1 MTKVR
6 CYVTPNRLIRLLTE
20 LGELEMLAFTSIG
33 MLAFLL
39 VADTLIQQG
48 PFAAGIFGALFDSLA
63 HGIVA
68 LVVTCP
74 LFGMDEN
81 RRRATALFW
90 VVLLSGTLLDL
101 DHLPR
106 IVAAGSLDLPRVL
119 GVSMRPPTH
128 SLTFAG
134 VAGAFAYLVSRS
146 RLVGWGM
153 FAALSSHVL
162 RDASGGYTSI
172 LWPLSLQAIPQWIHY
187 PSQVGLLV
195 VSYLLMKKGWR

>member
-1 MTKVR
+1 M
-6 CYVTPNRLIRLLTE
+6 TPNRLIRLLTE
-20 LGELEMLAFTSIG
+20 LGDIQVLPFTSMG
-33 MLAFLL
+33 MLAFLF
-39 VADTLIQQG
+39 VADRLIQEG
-48 PFAAGIFGALFDSLA
+48 PFARGIFGALFDSLA
-63 HGIVA
+63 HGVVA
-68 LVVTCP
+68 LLVTCP
-74 LFGMDEN
+74 LFGMNEN
-81 RRRATALFW
+81 RRRATALYW
-90 VVLLSGTLLDL
+90 IVLLSGTLIDL

-106 IVAAGSLDLPRVL
+106 IVATGSLDPPRVV
-119 GVSMRPPTH
+119 GVRMRQPTH

-134 VAGAFAYLVSRS
+134 VAGALAYLISRS

-162 RDASGGYTSI
+162 RDASRGHTPI